1 VIPPERDARFVAAM
15 EAVLDIYAEPPDPA
29 RPLVCF
35 DEAGKELRAEVR
47 AAIPAQPGQ
56 VRRQDPEYRRQG
68 SANLFMVYAPWLG
81 TREVLVTTQRT
92 AVDFALAMRD
102 LVDRQ
107 LPDAEQITVVLDNL
121 NIHHPASLYTAFPAP
136 EAHRLLQKLRFCF
149 TPRHGSWLNMA
160 ELELAVLS
168 RQCLDRRIP
177 DRSTLAAE
185 VAAWVQ
191 ARNVERLPAH
201 WTFRV
206 DDARTRLTYL
216 YPVPVCDTST

>member
-1 VIPPERDARFVAAM
+1 M
-15 EAVLDIYAEPPDPA
+15 EAVLDVYADPPNPA

-47 AAIPAQPGQ
+47 EPIPAHPGQ

-68 SANLFMVYAPWLG
+68 SANLFMIYAPWLG

-92 AVDFALAMRD
+92 AVDFAWAMRD

-107 LPDAEQITVVLDNL
+107 FPDAAQITVVLDNL

-177 DRSTLAAE
+177 DRVTLEAE
-185 VAAWVQ
+185 VAAWVV
-191 ARNVERLPAH
+191 ARNAVRLPAH

-206 DDARTRLTYL
+206 DDARTRLTHL
-216 YPVPVCDTST
+216 YPVPVCDTSV